1 MVEEVK
7 KDKNMF
13 SKGRDDEGRTTRCF
27 RTWDRFCDV
36 VRLDSK
42 LTLSLASF
50 KPSCSS
56 LAQHRSS
63 SRMGRRLQEF
73 KLTSQCGLDH
83 PIICHSG
90 QLHSHKPL
98 VRFPYYYKSHNL
110 ARAPTA
116 KNE

>member
-50 KPSCSS
+50 KPFMFKSGSAS
-56 LAQHRSS
+56 IKFTYGAKIARIQVDQSMWARSS
-63 SRMGRRLQEF
+63 HYLPFRTTTFPQAVGPFPILLQV
-73 KLTSQCGLDH
+73 
-83 PIICHSG
+83 P
-90 QLHSHKPL
+90 
-98 VRFPYYYKSHNL
+98 
-110 ARAPTA
+110 
-116 KNE
+116 